1 MGNVELPSFS
11 GHLRFFYDPSS
22 KLLLDY
28 GVIIFYLSVTFESL
42 YKGSKALKASGLIVR
57 QTGVISF
64 PGESCFVPSIWVA
77 LQLLKK
83 LLVNNVLISDRRIL
97 QPEYIQTTQFF
108 VVSD

>member
-64 PGESCFVPSIWVA
+64 PGESCFVRSTWVA